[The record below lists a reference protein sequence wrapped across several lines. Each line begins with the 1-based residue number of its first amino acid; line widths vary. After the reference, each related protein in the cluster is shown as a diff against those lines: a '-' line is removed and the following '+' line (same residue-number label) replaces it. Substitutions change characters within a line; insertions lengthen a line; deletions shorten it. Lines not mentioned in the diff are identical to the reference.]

1 MIKCL
6 IIEDEEPAQEVL
18 KTYIGDFPV
27 LYLEDCVNNAID
39 AMDILRSKKI
49 DLIFLDIHLPKLSG
63 LNFLRTLPHP
73 PKTIITSAYQQYA
86 LDGYELDVV
95 DYLLKPFSFERF
107 IKAVN
112 KVQGSSISQSSES
125 DQKQDF
131 IIVKNGKAFNKVP
144 MSQIN
149 YLMSDGDLVKIF
161 TEEETHM
168 EFQSLRSYEKI
179 LSSEFLRVHKSYIIN
194 VSKLKS
200 IDGNRLILGDQVI
213 PIGRQYKKEL
223 LSKLNID

>member
-39 AMDILRSKKI
+39 AMDILQSKKI

-63 LNFLRTLPHP
+63 LNFLRTLPHL
-73 PKTIITSAYQQYA
+73 PKTIITSAYPQYA
-86 LDGYELDVV
+86 LNGYELDVV

-112 KVQGSSISQSSES
+112 KVQGSAISQSSES
-125 DQKQDF
+125 DQNPDF
-131 IIVKNGKAFNKVP
+131 IIVKNGKVFNKVP

-200 IDGNRLILGDQVI
+200 IDGNRLTLGDQVI

-223 LSKLNID
+223 LTKLNID